1 MVGINELTV
10 NFGERYL
17 FNKVSFLINKQDRIG
32 LVGKNGAG
40 KSTMLK
46 IIAGENQADGGNVS
60 TPADFTFGYLPQDMD
75 FSHGKTVL
83 EETKSVFKEVNQI
96 NAKIDDI
103 NHQLETRTD
112 YETDAYMDLLNH
124 LNEYNQRLSMIG
136 GFTVDADVETIL
148 KGLGFTPKDFVRQTN
163 EFSGGWRMRIELAK
177 ILLTK
182 SDLLLLDE
190 PTNHLDIE
198 SIQWLEDFLKVYP
211 GAVVLISHDKAFL
224 DHVTTRTIEISLGK
238 IYDYKTYYSKYL
250 EQRQERREQQ
260 MAAFTNQQKQI
271 ADTEKFIERFR
282 SKASK
287 AIQVQSRVKQLDK
300 IDRIEIDEED
310 TASMRF
316 YFPPAPR
323 SGKVVV
329 EAHHVGKSFGD
340 KKVFDDA
347 NFYIESGK
355 KIAFVGKN
363 GEGKT
368 TMTKII
374 VGELEHEGELKI
386 GHNVKLSY
394 FAQNQA
400 EELDKELTVFE
411 AIDKCAHGEIRKQ
424 VRNLLGAFMFGGEEA
439 DKKIKVLSGGERARV
454 ALCKLMLEPVNLLV
468 LDEPTNH
475 LDIRSKEVLKN
486 ALKRYD
492 GTLVVISHDRDFL
505 DGLVEE
511 MYEFKDGKVKQFLG
525 GVYDFLK
532 SKKVDSIREFEQN
545 VKVVSKTE
553 KSVSENKLGFED
565 KKQLEKDIKR
575 IQNKINNLEKEIE
588 NLENSL
594 EDLSIKL
601 MNQGTYS
608 DDLLVQYNHAKVAL
622 EKAMNEWEE
631 NQLLE
636 EEFKGKLG

>member
-46 IIAGENQADGGNVS
+46 IIAGENQPDGGNVS

-112 YETDAYMDLLNH
+112 YHSDDYMDLLNH

-182 SDLLLLDE
+182 SDLLLIDE
-190 PTNHLDIE
+190 PNNHLDIE

-287 AIQVQSRVKQLDK
+287 AIQVQSRVK
-300 IDRIEIDEED
+300 
-310 TASMRF
+310 
-316 YFPPAPR
+316 
-323 SGKVVV
+323 
-329 EAHHVGKSFGD
+329 
-340 KKVFDDA
+340 
-347 NFYIESGK
+347 
-355 KIAFVGKN
+355 
-363 GEGKT
+363 
-368 TMTKII
+368 
-374 VGELEHEGELKI
+374 
-386 GHNVKLSY
+386 
-394 FAQNQA
+394 
-400 EELDKELTVFE
+400 
-411 AIDKCAHGEIRKQ
+411 
-424 VRNLLGAFMFGGEEA
+424 
-439 DKKIKVLSGGERARV
+439 
-454 ALCKLMLEPVNLLV
+454 
-468 LDEPTNH
+468 
-475 LDIRSKEVLKN
+475 
-486 ALKRYD
+486 
-492 GTLVVISHDRDFL
+492 
-505 DGLVEE
+505 
-511 MYEFKDGKVKQFLG
+511 
-525 GVYDFLK
+525 
-532 SKKVDSIREFEQN
+532 
-545 VKVVSKTE
+545 
-553 KSVSENKLGFED
+553 
-565 KKQLEKDIKR
+565 
-575 IQNKINNLEKEIE
+575 
-588 NLENSL
+588 
-594 EDLSIKL
+594 
-601 MNQGTYS
+601 
-608 DDLLVQYNHAKVAL
+608 
-622 EKAMNEWEE
+622 
-631 NQLLE
+631 
-636 EEFKGKLG
+636 